1 MDPLTLQERVS
12 TIAQTTTDLVDKLR
26 QVGDPEPSFEHGLPP
41 SLQTNAC
48 AGGSTAAAALRLRLL
63 QQVDELR
70 AVLTEPALLL
80 TPEMQNPS
88 LSGHAIVRLGI
99 AESFP
104 PEGTTVTALAQKLRL
119 REDLVRRLLAHSA
132 TYHVYYESEPD
143 RFVHTAASR
152 LLAENPGMRDWIRL
166 GCEEL
171 LPATMQIANAI
182 LRYPSSE
189 EPKHCGWNIQNQTSE
204 PIFRALAGMPDRAS
218 LFARA
223 MSWHA
228 REPGFSP
235 RYLAEAFPWQST
247 STLLDPARE
256 QSAVGSPDDACDPTS
271 PHSKPFTIVDM
282 GGGLGHI
289 SQALLAHHLRL
300 SEAEG
305 HDHGTQQSCPS
316 QHEHDNNQG
325 EYSARRPRRRSVQC
339 IVQDAAQVVSQAIST
354 AQAQPATDASR
365 TVEPRIEFQAHD
377 FFHEQP
383 VKGADVYLLRLV
395 LHDWSD
401 KYALQIL
408 RALIPALQPG
418 AKVVVNDRVVPGR
431 HEVHYLVE
439 REARDY
445 DMYMMA
451 FQNAKERTLEDWTA
465 LFGAAD
471 ARFGWPAVHRPVGSG
486 LAVLEFTWEG

>member
-1 MDPLTLQERVS
+1 MDPFTLQERVS
-12 TIAQTTTDLVDKLR
+12 TIAQTTTGLVDELR
-26 QVGDPEPSFEHGLPP
+26 RIGDPEPSFEHGLPP

-48 AGGSTAAAALRLRLL
+48 AGASTAAGTLRLQLL

-70 AVLTEPALLL
+70 AVLTEPAHLL
-80 TPEMQNPS
+80 TPELRNPA
-88 LSGHAIVRLGI
+88 LSGHAIIRLGI

-104 PEGTTVTALAQKLRL
+104 SEGTTVPALAQRLRL

-143 RFVHTAASR
+143 RFIHTAASR
-152 LLAENPGMRDWIRL
+152 LLAEKPGMRDWLRL

-171 LPATMQIANAI
+171 LPATMQIANSI
-182 LRYPSSE
+182 LQHPDSA
-189 EPKHCGWNIQNQTSE
+189 EPEHCGWNIQNQTSE
-204 PIFRALAGMPDRAS
+204 PIFRALAGMPDRAR
-218 LFARA
+218 LFAQA

-228 REPGFSP
+228 QEPGFSP
-235 RYLAEAFPWQST
+235 RYLAEVFPWEST
-247 STLLDPARE
+247 SSLLAPVRE
-256 QSAVGSPDDACDPTS
+256 FAAISIPDDVCDPTN
-271 PHSKPFTIVDM
+271 HYSKPFTIVDV

-289 SQALLAHHLRL
+289 SRALLAHYLSL

-305 HDHGTQQSCPS
+305 HDQGIQKSCS
-316 QHEHDNNQG
+316 GQREHECDRDH
-325 EYSARRPRRRSVQC
+325 SSRRHRRRPVHC
-339 IVQDAAQVVSQAIST
+339 IVQDAAQVISQALST
-354 AQAQPATDASR
+354 AQAQTAINANNV
-365 TVEPRIEFQAHD
+365 VESQIAFQAHD
-377 FFHEQP
+377 FFHEQT

-418 AKVVVNDRVVPGR
+418 AKVVVNERVVPGR

-451 FQNAKERTLEDWTA
+451 FQNARERTLEDWKA

-471 ARFGWPAVHRPVGSG
+471 ARFGLSAVHRPVGSA